1 MIIMDSFLGQH
12 NPSNYFALTFFY
24 TVRYSFPPFY
34 IFPGNRKT
42 RRTEVLRVSY
52 VWTQR
57 TLRYSIFRY
66 IRSTRLRFRY
76 ASSRSGIRPVS
87 PSSNILIRVN
97 SHRIFSSSL
106 HCSLLIEYYSIT
118 VATRPD
124 PTVRPPSRIAN
135 VRPWLIAIGWI
146 SSIVISMLSP
156 GMHISVPS
164 GRLQTPVTS
173 VVLK

>member
-1 MIIMDSFLGQH
+1 MTSRHMILL
-12 NPSNYFALTFFY
+12 NPQSSLWIVNKSTLSVIIFAKNIYFAIILLSQTVVRIFSRQPFFY
-24 TVRYSFPPFY
+24 AVRYSFPRFY

-124 PTVRPPSRIAN
+124 PTVRPPSRL
-135 VRPWLIAIGWI
+135 WG
-146 SSIVISMLSP
+146 S
-156 GMHISVPS
+156 
-164 GRLQTPVTS
+164 
-173 VVLK
+173 

>member
-1 MIIMDSFLGQH
+1 MFSVCSAD
-12 NPSNYFALTFFY
+12 T
-24 TVRYSFPPFY
+24 
-34 IFPGNRKT
+34 
-42 RRTEVLRVSY
+42 
-52 VWTQR
+52 
-57 TLRYSIFRY
+57 RY

-124 PTVRPPSRIAN
+124 PTVRPPSRYQTGVLRCTNGDFSCDSWEKIQIFRC
-135 VRPWLIAIGWI
+135 VHVVFGDFVIMVLSLFHIHFP
-146 SSIVISMLSP
+146 SFSIK
-156 GMHISVPS
+156 
-164 GRLQTPVTS
+164 R
-173 VVLK
+173 

>member
-1 MIIMDSFLGQH
+1 MLAFSNDYYGFIFRVTQSVELFCAYVFLYC
-12 NPSNYFALTFFY
+12 SLFF
-24 TVRYSFPPFY
+24 SPFY

-124 PTVRPPSRIAN
+124 PTVRPPSRYFN
-135 VRPWLIAIGWI
+135 PV
-146 SSIVISMLSP
+146 LS
-156 GMHISVPS
+156 HIFYGFLSKI
-164 GRLQTPVTS
+164 Q
-173 VVLK
+173 